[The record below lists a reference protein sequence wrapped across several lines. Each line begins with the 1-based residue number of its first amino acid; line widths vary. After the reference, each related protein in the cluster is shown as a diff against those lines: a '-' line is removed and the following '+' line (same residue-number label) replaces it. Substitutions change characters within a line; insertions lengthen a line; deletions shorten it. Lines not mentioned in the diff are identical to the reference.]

1 MIRLTEKDIDISM
14 PYYTHTKKKVQ
25 ILKST
30 IYDGYDEIE
39 SIMVLFKNK
48 KLFDELKV
56 DDVKTIV
63 FPDYTKFVGCVPVV
77 VNEEDMYI
85 WFKFAAKQGVSQSEY
100 RSLKI
105 DDLIENEL
113 NEK

>member
-1 MIRLTEKDIDISM
+1 MFRLTKEDIDITM
-14 PYYTHTKKKVQ
+14 PYYTHTIKKV
-25 ILKST
+25 KSST
-30 IYDGYDEIE
+30 NKKYDEIE

-48 KLFDELKV
+48 ETFNEIKNK
-56 DDVKTIV
+56 DVKTIV
-63 FPDYTKFVGCVPVV
+63 FPDYIKFDGCVPVV

-85 WFKFAAKQGVSQSEY
+85 WFEFVEKKALSKSEY